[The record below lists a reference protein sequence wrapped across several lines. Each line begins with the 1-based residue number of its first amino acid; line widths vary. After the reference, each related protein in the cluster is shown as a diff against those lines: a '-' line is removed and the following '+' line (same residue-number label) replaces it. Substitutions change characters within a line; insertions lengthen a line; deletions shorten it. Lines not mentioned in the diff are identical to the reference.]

1 MLIKNRK
8 LCALQRAD
16 SSRGPLLERTE
27 AGSGPHPGAS
37 DAVRSLDKEGPTRLC
52 NKNSDI
58 GSQRVI

>member
-16 SSRGPLLERTE
+16 SSRGPKLERTE
-27 AGSGPHPGAS
+27 AGPHPGAS

-52 NKNSDI
+52 NKNSDF